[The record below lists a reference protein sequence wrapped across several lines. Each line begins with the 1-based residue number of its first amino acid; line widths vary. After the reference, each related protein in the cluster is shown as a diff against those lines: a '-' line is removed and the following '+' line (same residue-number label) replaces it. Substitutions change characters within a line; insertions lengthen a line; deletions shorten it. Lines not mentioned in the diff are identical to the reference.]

1 MTLADMKFRTSFIK
15 VMRPLVVAMKL
26 MEGENPRYIS
36 GALVCITVNKLQSKL
51 KLCKLNNKH
60 KNERYFW
67 ISVVLVYMQ
76 MIVMDDKNND

>member
-1 MTLADMKFRTSFIK
+1 MTLDFILTSFIN

-36 GALVCITVNKLQSKL
+36 GALVCITVNELVLLQAKL

-60 KNERYFW
+60 KNEQY
-67 ISVVLVYMQ
+67 Y
-76 MIVMDDKNND
+76 